1 MTREGD
7 IEFGF
12 NTPLHVPGF
21 IKGEP
26 DEKGRRRLYIQN
38 FADCPET
45 GRRRLLG
52 LSELDVGRD
61 VVSFQYVTQS
71 DPERRP
77 INYYLDMGDWTEKK
91 LGLAIVFDDPL
102 DVGRGHDNVMTSLR
116 NPSMFVSKSTG
127 LPITADNSVSVKQ
140 SSTQMPK
147 GVSEKEMQSKAG

>member
-1 MTREGD
+1 
-7 IEFGF
+7 
-12 NTPLHVPGF
+12 
-21 IKGEP
+21 
-26 DEKGRRRLYIQN
+26 
-38 FADCPET
+38 
-45 GRRRLLG
+45 
-52 LSELDVGRD
+52 

-127 LPITADNSVSVKQ
+127 LPITADNSVSVK
-140 SSTQMPK
+140 
-147 GVSEKEMQSKAG
+147 